1 MTKGRAAEIAEEKI
15 RRKKQQRFKSREAMI
30 AVLNRKAASIV
41 RRTNIIQDD
50 DVEAARERLEAVKR
64 TQ

>member
-1 MTKGRAAEIAEEKI
+1 
-15 RRKKQQRFKSREAMI
+15 MI